1 MADGPSGWI
10 DIEADTLEHVRELAG
25 RLDEHL
31 RAVQQAFDL
40 KVHVRGSE
48 VRIEGGRAGSA
59 PAEEVVRK
67 LLATVREG
75 HTLSVMDVDYAIGAV
90 KADEPDRADAL
101 RSRAIWTTAG
111 GRQVRP
117 RTAGQA
123 AYVEAMARDD
133 LVFAIGP
140 AGTGKTYLAMAMA
153 VSALREK
160 RVTRL
165 VLTRPIREA
174 GESLGFLPGDIR
186 DKVDPYLRPLYDA
199 LYELVGIDK
208 FRRHVE
214 RGVIELAP
222 LAYMRGRTLNEAFVV
237 LDEAQ
242 NTTVMQMK
250 MLLTRLGH
258 GSHMVVTGDTTQ
270 TDLPE
275 GGESGLVHARRVLQ
289 GLPGVSICELVE
301 ADIVRH
307 PLVQRI
313 VRAYEAHEGR
323 VAASRVTAPL
333 PAAAEGGDSR

>member
-1 MADGPSGWI
+1 LADSSPGWI
-10 DIEADTLEHVRELAG
+10 DIPVATAEHVRELAG

-31 RAVQQAFDL
+31 RAVQRAFD
-40 KVHVRGSE
+40 VRVCVRGAE
-48 VRIEGGRAGSA
+48 LRVEAGHAGSVA
-59 PAEEVVRK
+59 AEQVLRK
-67 LLATVREG
+67 LLAAVQDG
-75 HTLSVMDVDYAIGAV
+75 HALSTADVQYAIDAV
-90 KADEPDRADAL
+90 KADRAERADAL
-101 RSRAIWTTAG
+101 RSSSIWTTIAG
-111 GRQVRP
+111 RPVRP

-123 AYVEAMARDD
+123 AYVEAMGRED
-133 LVFAIGP
+133 LVFASGP
-140 AGTGKTYLAMAMA
+140 AGTGKTYLAMAVA
-153 VSALREK
+153 VAALREK

-186 DKVDPYLRPLYDA
+186 EKVDPYLRPLYDA

-258 GSHMVVTGDTTQ
+258 GSRMVVTGDTTQ
-270 TDLPE
+270 VDLPE
-275 GGESGLVHARRVLQ
+275 GGESGLVHAQQVLRNV
-289 GLPGVSICELVE
+289 PGVAICELLE
-301 ADIVRH
+301 TDIVRH
-307 PLVQRI
+307 PLVQRV
-313 VRAYEAHEGR
+313 VRAYEAHEAHR
-323 VAASRVTAPL
+323 TAPRDASRL
-333 PAAAEGGDSR
+333 PPAVEGGELR

>member
-1 MADGPSGWI
+1 MGDSATGWI
-10 DIEADTLEHVRELAG
+10 NVPGGTAEELRELAG
-25 RLDEHL
+25 RLDENL
-31 RAVQQAFDL
+31 RAIQHAFDL
-40 KVHVRGSE
+40 KVGIRDAELRVE
-48 VRIEGGRAGSA
+48 AGRAGSA
-59 PAEEVVRK
+59 GAAQVLHK
-67 LLATVREG
+67 LLAAAQEG
-75 HTLSVMDVDYAIGAV
+75 HALSAADVQYAIEAV
-90 KADEPDRADAL
+90 KADEAERADAL
-101 RSRAIWTTAG
+101 RSSSIWTTIAG
-111 GRQVRP
+111 RPVRP

-123 AYVEAMARDD
+123 AYVDAMARDD

-140 AGTGKTYLAMAMA
+140 AGTGKTYLAMATA
-153 VSALREK
+153 VAALREK

-186 DKVDPYLRPLYDA
+186 EKVDPYLRPLYDA

-208 FRRHVE
+208 FRRYLD

-258 GSHMVVTGDTTQ
+258 GSQMVVTGDTTQ
-270 TDLPE
+270 VDLPE
-275 GGESGLVHARRVLQ
+275 GGESGLVHAQRVLRDV
-289 GLPGVSICELVE
+289 PGVSIVQLLE

-313 VRAYEAHEGR
+313 VRAYEAPGTPSAAAR
-323 VAASRVTAPL
+323 AASRRPD
-333 PAAAEGGDSR
+333 AAEGGDRG